1 MREGAHMRVVV
12 EGLAHRFPG
21 TDLLFEHLD
30 FVAEPGSTIAVCGPS
45 GCGKSTLLS
54 ILAGWEKPYAGT
66 VTREGVNRVGWVFQN
81 PYGVAERTA
90 LDHVVFPLLA
100 KGMRRKEAELK
111 ALEAMG
117 LFDLE
122 YAADRRFSDLSGGE
136 AQRLMLARA
145 VCSKPDMLL
154 VDEPTAQLDTRTA
167 HSVSHVLN
175 NLSGQGMIVLVPH
188 TIPTPATPA
197 TVCSTS
203 PTTRQAAANRRN
215 RNWKN
220 RRIERHRLMGKKHN
234 ATAVTNGA
242 GRGRL
247 AWAWSLL
254 AVATAICVSV
264 GACALLLPDRAPA
277 LLGSAGETTTAP
289 ASVQE
294 YSGSQQVTVVPTI
307 STERNLLG
315 NANGTV
321 TADWSADGLA
331 SGKGAYKVND
341 RVVVALNTAT
351 PLYRD
356 LKTGDKG
363 DDVLALNNELSR
375 LGYNSVA
382 GSDTYWWA
390 TSDGWRQL
398 MNDNGN
404 PSDGTLALADTM
416 WIPEN
421 AVAVDEWTA
430 TTGSMVTGGTAIG
443 KIPGALTKLT
453 VKNGAAVGQDRT
465 ISMYGVNGILPA
477 DSTEITDAE
486 FLRNVSASE
495 TFQSMDMQTKKAGL
509 DATVALKEPLQVLRV
524 PAGAVFGIDGSSGC
538 IVPKSHNASNTPAKV
553 TIVGSELG
561 VSLVQTQDADV
572 SAIANVEIGS
582 GLNGL
587 VCK

>member
-1 MREGAHMRVVV
+1 
-12 EGLAHRFPG
+12 
-21 TDLLFEHLD
+21 
-30 FVAEPGSTIAVCGPS
+30 
-45 GCGKSTLLS
+45 
-54 ILAGWEKPYAGT
+54 
-66 VTREGVNRVGWVFQN
+66 
-81 PYGVAERTA
+81 
-90 LDHVVFPLLA
+90 
-100 KGMRRKEAELK
+100 
-111 ALEAMG
+111 
-117 LFDLE
+117 
-122 YAADRRFSDLSGGE
+122 
-136 AQRLMLARA
+136 
-145 VCSKPDMLL
+145 
-154 VDEPTAQLDTRTA
+154 
-167 HSVSHVLN
+167 
-175 NLSGQGMIVLVPH
+175 
-188 TIPTPATPA
+188 
-197 TVCSTS
+197 
-203 PTTRQAAANRRN
+203 
-215 RNWKN
+215 
-220 RRIERHRLMGKKHN
+220 MGKKQRGTKVMN
-234 ATAVTNGA
+234 NGA
-242 GRGRL
+242 RRGRL
-247 AWAWSLL
+247 AGAWSLL

-453 VKNGAAVGQDRT
+453 VKNGTAVGQDRT

-486 FLRNVSASE
+486 FLRNVSANE

-538 IVPKSHNASNTPAKV
+538 IVPKSRNTSNTPAKV

-561 VSLVQTQDADV
+561 VSLVQVQDADA

>member
-1 MREGAHMRVVV
+1 
-12 EGLAHRFPG
+12 
-21 TDLLFEHLD
+21 
-30 FVAEPGSTIAVCGPS
+30 
-45 GCGKSTLLS
+45 
-54 ILAGWEKPYAGT
+54 
-66 VTREGVNRVGWVFQN
+66 
-81 PYGVAERTA
+81 
-90 LDHVVFPLLA
+90 
-100 KGMRRKEAELK
+100 
-111 ALEAMG
+111 
-117 LFDLE
+117 
-122 YAADRRFSDLSGGE
+122 
-136 AQRLMLARA
+136 
-145 VCSKPDMLL
+145 
-154 VDEPTAQLDTRTA
+154 
-167 HSVSHVLN
+167 
-175 NLSGQGMIVLVPH
+175 
-188 TIPTPATPA
+188 
-197 TVCSTS
+197 
-203 PTTRQAAANRRN
+203 
-215 RNWKN
+215 
-220 RRIERHRLMGKKHN
+220 MGKKQRGTKVMN
-234 ATAVTNGA
+234 NGA
-242 GRGRL
+242 RRGRL

-315 NANGTV
+315 NTNGTV

-465 ISMYGVNGILPA
+465 IGMYGVNGILPA

-486 FLRNVSASE
+486 FLRNVSANE

-538 IVPKSHNASNTPAKV
+538 IVPKSHNASNTPVKV

>member
-1 MREGAHMRVVV
+1 
-12 EGLAHRFPG
+12 
-21 TDLLFEHLD
+21 
-30 FVAEPGSTIAVCGPS
+30 
-45 GCGKSTLLS
+45 
-54 ILAGWEKPYAGT
+54 
-66 VTREGVNRVGWVFQN
+66 
-81 PYGVAERTA
+81 
-90 LDHVVFPLLA
+90 
-100 KGMRRKEAELK
+100 
-111 ALEAMG
+111 
-117 LFDLE
+117 
-122 YAADRRFSDLSGGE
+122 
-136 AQRLMLARA
+136 
-145 VCSKPDMLL
+145 
-154 VDEPTAQLDTRTA
+154 
-167 HSVSHVLN
+167 
-175 NLSGQGMIVLVPH
+175 
-188 TIPTPATPA
+188 
-197 TVCSTS
+197 
-203 PTTRQAAANRRN
+203 
-215 RNWKN
+215 
-220 RRIERHRLMGKKHN
+220 MGKKQRGTKVMN
-234 ATAVTNGA
+234 NGA
-242 GRGRL
+242 RRGRL

-341 RVVVALNTAT
+341 RVIVALNTAT

-443 KIPGALTKLT
+443 KNTGSVDETHREKRH
-453 VKNGAAVGQDRT
+453 GGRT
-465 ISMYGVNGILPA
+465 GSHHKHVWRQWNI
-477 DSTEITDAE
+477 
-486 FLRNVSASE
+486 
-495 TFQSMDMQTKKAGL
+495 AG
-509 DATVALKEPLQVLRV
+509 R
-524 PAGAVFGIDGSSGC
+524 
-538 IVPKSHNASNTPAKV
+538 
-553 TIVGSELG
+553 
-561 VSLVQTQDADV
+561 
-572 SAIANVEIGS
+572 
-582 GLNGL
+582 
-587 VCK
+587 

>member
-1 MREGAHMRVVV
+1 
-12 EGLAHRFPG
+12 
-21 TDLLFEHLD
+21 
-30 FVAEPGSTIAVCGPS
+30 
-45 GCGKSTLLS
+45 
-54 ILAGWEKPYAGT
+54 
-66 VTREGVNRVGWVFQN
+66 
-81 PYGVAERTA
+81 
-90 LDHVVFPLLA
+90 
-100 KGMRRKEAELK
+100 
-111 ALEAMG
+111 
-117 LFDLE
+117 
-122 YAADRRFSDLSGGE
+122 
-136 AQRLMLARA
+136 
-145 VCSKPDMLL
+145 
-154 VDEPTAQLDTRTA
+154 
-167 HSVSHVLN
+167 
-175 NLSGQGMIVLVPH
+175 
-188 TIPTPATPA
+188 
-197 TVCSTS
+197 
-203 PTTRQAAANRRN
+203 
-215 RNWKN
+215 
-220 RRIERHRLMGKKHN
+220 MGKKHN

-341 RVVVALNTAT
+341 R
-351 PLYRD
+351 
-356 LKTGDKG
+356 
-363 DDVLALNNELSR
+363 
-375 LGYNSVA
+375 
-382 GSDTYWWA
+382 
-390 TSDGWRQL
+390 
-398 MNDNGN
+398 

-486 FLRNVSASE
+486 FLRNVSANE

-572 SAIANVEIGS
+572 SAITNVEIGS

>member
-1 MREGAHMRVVV
+1 M
-12 EGLAHRFPG
+12 
-21 TDLLFEHLD
+21 
-30 FVAEPGSTIAVCGPS
+30 
-45 GCGKSTLLS
+45 
-54 ILAGWEKPYAGT
+54 
-66 VTREGVNRVGWVFQN
+66 
-81 PYGVAERTA
+81 
-90 LDHVVFPLLA
+90 
-100 KGMRRKEAELK
+100 
-111 ALEAMG
+111 
-117 LFDLE
+117 
-122 YAADRRFSDLSGGE
+122 
-136 AQRLMLARA
+136 
-145 VCSKPDMLL
+145 
-154 VDEPTAQLDTRTA
+154 
-167 HSVSHVLN
+167 
-175 NLSGQGMIVLVPH
+175 
-188 TIPTPATPA
+188 
-197 TVCSTS
+197 
-203 PTTRQAAANRRN
+203 
-215 RNWKN
+215 
-220 RRIERHRLMGKKHN
+220 
-234 ATAVTNGA
+234 
-242 GRGRL
+242 
-247 AWAWSLL
+247 
-254 AVATAICVSV
+254 
-264 GACALLLPDRAPA
+264 
-277 LLGSAGETTTAP
+277 
-289 ASVQE
+289 
-294 YSGSQQVTVVPTI
+294 TVVPTI

-465 ISMYGVNGILPA
+465 IGMYGVNGILPA

-524 PAGAVFGIDGSSGC
+524 PA
-538 IVPKSHNASNTPAKV
+538 ASTAAAAASYRNPV
-553 TIVGSELG
+553 THPIRRRR
-561 VSLVQTQDADV
+561 
-572 SAIANVEIGS
+572 
-582 GLNGL
+582 
-587 VCK
+587 